1 MKIEKVLFFL
11 PPAMDYAAT
20 KLRVKPPALTD
31 LVILYILRRSSMT
44 CFAIHKLT
52 LSYGR
57 NTAYRTIHYSLQY
70 LLSIQFI
77 ERTGKAY
84 TIAPLG
90 REYLS
95 LIRRYLLN
103 KRL

>member
-1 MKIEKVLFFL
+1 MKIDKYVLFM
-11 PPAMDYAAT
+11 PAANVKACKRLNVRPLSAHNIALLYAI
-20 KLRVKPPALTD
+20 KQKP
-31 LVILYILRRSSMT
+31 INYS
-44 CFAIHKLT
+44 AIMEYFISIAFDISDT
-52 LSYGR
+52 
-57 NTAYRTIHYSLQY
+57 TIHYSLQY

>member
-1 MKIEKVLFFL
+1 MKIEKVLIFL
-11 PPAMDYAAT
+11 HPAIRHASS
-20 KLRVKPPALTD
+20 KLKVEPLSVIDLT
-31 LVILYILRRSSMT
+31 ILYILRRSSLT
-44 CFAIHKLT
+44 VVAIHKLST
-52 LSYGR
+52 SYGR
-57 NTAYRTIHYSLQY
+57 DTAIKTIHYSLQY